1 MLYLYANTFKGITII
16 IYSKFGTFSV
26 MPFTILQVCIG
37 QNAAYEILL
46 KLQIKKQ
53 ENRKH
58 LPFKQLHLFD
68 MHFSQKQ
75 NIINAVRCC
84 MRSNKIHSTMAK
96 HRVVVKSN
104 GNIKKKLSVFD
115 AVAVVI
121 SPGNEVQTYGISI
134 VCVCLIILF

>member
-1 MLYLYANTFKGITII
+1 
-16 IYSKFGTFSV
+16 

-37 QNAAYEILL
+37 QNAAYEILP

-84 MRSNKIHSTMAK
+84 MLSNKIHSTMAK

-104 GNIKKKLSVFD
+104 GNIKKKLSVVD